1 MAVAQRMSEEDFQQF
16 ALTGAEGAWELHDGR
31 LVEKP
36 VVTWS
41 HGDIVIELAH
51 RLRLQLDRDQY
62 RVFTELRVRRP
73 PATVLMPDLLV
84 VPTVCGQTLRDQ
96 PTLAIFADPLP
107 LVVEVWSPSTG
118 GYDVDT
124 KAPMYE
130 QRGDREIWRIHPF
143 ERTLTSWQR
152 QRDGSYREMVHR
164 AGSVTPMA
172 LPGVTIDLDNLFD
185 G

>member
-1 MAVAQRMSEEDFQQF
+1 MAVAQRMSEDAFQQF
-16 ALTGAEGAWELHDGR
+16 VLTGAEGAWELHDGR

-36 VVTWS
+36 AVTWN
-41 HGDIVIELAH
+41 HGDIVIELAY
-51 RLRLQLDRDQY
+51 RLRQQFDRDAY

-73 PATVLMPDLLV
+73 PATVLMPDFLV
-84 VPTVCGQTLRDQ
+84 VPTAYGRALRDQ

-118 GYDVDT
+118 DDVDT
-124 KAPMYE
+124 KVPVYQ

-152 QRDGSYREMVHR
+152 QRDGSYRETVRR
-164 AGSVTPMA
+164 AGSVTPVA
-172 LPGVTIDLDNLFD
+172 LPGVTIDLDDLFEA
-185 G
+185 